1 MPIRRLQCEQLE
13 VEVYETRAEMGA
25 ASAARFAERL
35 RQILGEREQ
44 AAVVFASA
52 PSQNEFLASLRA
64 QDVPWDR
71 VTAFHMDEYV
81 GLTADHPASFRRY
94 IREHL
99 LGQVPIAAFH
109 ELRGEAPDAEAEC
122 ERYATLL
129 RAAQPALVAMGI
141 GENGH
146 LAFMD
151 PPVCDFDDPR
161 DVKVV
166 DLDDV
171 CRMQQVHDG
180 CFATFADVPSR
191 ALSVTI
197 PVFMRIAHAV
207 VTVPGPT
214 KRAAVRAAVQGP
226 VTEQCPASI
235 LRRHA
240 DATLYLNKESAE
252 WI

>member
-13 VEVYETRAEMGA
+13 IEVYETRAEMGA

-35 RQILGEREQ
+35 RQILAERGQ

-52 PSQNEFLASLRA
+52 PSQNEFLASLRD
-64 QDVPWDR
+64 QDLAWGR

-81 GLTADHPASFRRY
+81 GLAADHPASFRRY

-99 LGQVPIAAFH
+99 LDHVPVAAFH
-109 ELRGEAPDAEAEC
+109 ELRGEAPDADAEC

-129 RAAQPALVAMGI
+129 REAQPPLVAMGI

-191 ALSVTI
+191 ALSLTI

>member
-13 VEVYETRAEMGA
+13 IEVYETRAEMGA

-35 RQILGEREQ
+35 RQILAEREK

-52 PSQNEFLASLRA
+52 PSQNEFLASLRD
-64 QDVPWDR
+64 QDLAWER

-81 GLTADHPASFRRY
+81 GLAADHPASFRRY

-99 LGQVPIAAFH
+99 LDDVPVARFH

-129 RAAQPALVAMGI
+129 REAQPALVAMGI

-166 DLDDV
+166 ELDDV

-191 ALSVTI
+191 ALSLTI